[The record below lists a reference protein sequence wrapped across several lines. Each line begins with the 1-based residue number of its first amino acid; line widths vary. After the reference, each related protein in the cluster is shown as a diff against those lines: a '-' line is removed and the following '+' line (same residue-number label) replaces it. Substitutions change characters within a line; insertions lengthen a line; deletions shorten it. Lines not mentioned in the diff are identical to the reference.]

1 MWTLEFWVKQQHTAK
16 LQALNFKENC
26 YLVLSWALAWPS
38 ISYFDT
44 LNHVMF
50 LYFIHSSTELSK
62 NFYHCQ
68 TFGLTQ
74 WKVLSDQT
82 MFCRTRNMYYCKNI
96 VNKEKMH
103 QRNNFICYE
112 YNFTNIQCIW
122 LSVCSIYFTFIIH
135 FFLFWVDII
144 FNSLTNTLSL
154 LHSNYCGIHQLLF
167 KNLE

>member
-16 LQALNFKENC
+16 LQALNFKENY

-62 NFYHCQ
+62 FFYHCQ

-82 MFCRTRNMYYCKNI
+82 MFCPTRNMYYCKNI
-96 VNKEKMH
+96 VNIKKKCIKEIILFVMSTIS
-103 QRNNFICYE
+103 QISSASDYQSVQFI
-112 YNFTNIQCIW
+112 
-122 LSVCSIYFTFIIH
+122 LS
-135 FFLFWVDII
+135 
-144 FNSLTNTLSL
+144 
-154 LHSNYCGIHQLLF
+154 
-167 KNLE
+167 